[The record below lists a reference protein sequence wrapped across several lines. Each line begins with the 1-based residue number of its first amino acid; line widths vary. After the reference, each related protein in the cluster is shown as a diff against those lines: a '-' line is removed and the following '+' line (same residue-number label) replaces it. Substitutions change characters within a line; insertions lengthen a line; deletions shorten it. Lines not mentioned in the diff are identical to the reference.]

1 MFREA
6 NLTNREQDV
15 LQALLRGLSAK
26 EIAYEL
32 EVAPRTVEAYIE
44 RIKIKMR
51 ARNKTQLIVLAVTAG
66 MCAREEVAA

>member
-1 MFREA
+1 MIREA
-6 NLTNREQDV
+6 HLTNREQDV
-15 LQALLRGLSAK
+15 LQELLKGLSAK

-66 MCAREEVAA
+66 MCADEVAA